1 MTPAPKA
8 QKSPACLLVV
18 EDEILIRMLLADEL
32 RAEGFSVIEAAT
44 ANEALSYFQ
53 AGVHVDLVLS
63 DIEMPGGLNGVDLIR
78 RLRAQAPNL
87 PTVLTSGHSPGVHE
101 ADAFVQKPYDARQVV
116 DLVATLLRKETR

>member
-18 EDEILIRMLLADEL
+18 EDEVLIRVLLADEL

-101 ADAFVQKPYDARQVV
+101 ADVFVPKPYDARDVV
-116 DLVATLLRKETR
+116 DLVATLLQKGTR